1 VWFLASA
8 LIIGL
13 IIGLNLPVTI
23 PAIYGRYLAVGILA
37 ALDSALGGLRA
48 ALEERFDL
56 QVFVSGFFAN
66 TLLAMGLTYLG
77 DRMGV
82 ELYYAAL
89 FAFGYRIFQNLGII
103 RRYLL
108 PGHRHPERPGDS

>member
-1 VWFLASA
+1 MWFLLAA
-8 LIIGL
+8 LGLGIAIGL
-13 IIGLNLPVTI
+13 LLPVQV

-48 ALEERFDL
+48 ALEGRFDL
-56 QVFVSGFFAN
+56 EVFVSGFFVN
-66 TLLAMGLTYLG
+66 TMLAMGLTYLG

-89 FAFGYRIFQNLGII
+89 FAFGVRIFQNLGIV
-103 RRYLL
+103 RRHLL
-108 PGHRHPERPGDS
+108 PGRRRRELGEP